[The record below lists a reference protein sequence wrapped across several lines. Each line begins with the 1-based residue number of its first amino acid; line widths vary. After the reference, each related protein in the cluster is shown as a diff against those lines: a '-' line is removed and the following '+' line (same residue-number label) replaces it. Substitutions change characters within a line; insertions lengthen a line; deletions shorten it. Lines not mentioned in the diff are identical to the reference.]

1 MINPYSKVVPRLAS
15 KIVAMAVGPGCGGR
29 KQWVTESAATIGTPT
44 YNRGNPDDATMVNT
58 NGNSRTKP
66 TSKNMARPTTRPVIT
81 SAHCT
86 RFLPKVAI
94 SVVAIRCA
102 APVSEI
108 SLPNMAPKPRIIAS
122 PPSVLPIPFCI
133 ECRTSCA
140 SIPSANPTTAAT
152 RTRAIKPLTLKP
164 IIRIRSSATPAAIM
178 INGIVFIS
186 Y

>member
-1 MINPYSKVVPRLAS
+1 MRNLTCQNKWYGSK
-15 KIVAMAVGPGCGGR
+15 
-29 KQWVTESAATIGTPT
+29 
-44 YNRGNPDDATMVNT
+44 Y
-58 NGNSRTKP
+58 TKEYP
-66 TSKNMARPTTRPVIT
+66 AKGSGSTTRPVIT

-133 ECRTSCA
+133 ECRTACA

-152 RTRAIKPLTLKP
+152 RTRAIKPLTLKT